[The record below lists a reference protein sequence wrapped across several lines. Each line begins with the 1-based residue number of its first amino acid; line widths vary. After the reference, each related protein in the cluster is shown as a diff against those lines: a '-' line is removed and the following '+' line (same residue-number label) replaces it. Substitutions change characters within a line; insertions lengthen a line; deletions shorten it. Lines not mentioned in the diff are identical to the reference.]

1 MANILISSLGTG
13 QKGENGYRTA
23 IYSYQGKEVET
34 PFISK
39 ALCKMLK
46 IDRLYLVGTKG
57 SIWDSAYKEFSLP
70 GEYSEET
77 ELALYGKIDAKNIT
91 EQDLELVNRTIDKKL
106 GTQGSQCFLIDYGLD
121 DTQLWA
127 NFEKYIEIL
136 KHIDDKDTVYIDI
149 THAFRSLSLMSFLM
163 VQFGQTI
170 EDKKFSIGGV
180 FYGMFEAP
188 QMRESDGKSLTP
200 VVDLKILYDLMEW
213 IKAINNFKNYANGDH
228 MATLLENVEE
238 YKSEYN
244 IFNNYTNSM
253 RIANM
258 AAVKRNIDS
267 IAAKLEL
274 LEQSQNPIIR
284 LMTDEMRSFV
294 KRLNKENMSDFQL
307 ALAEWYCEH
316 KHYAL
321 SYMTLAEAIVS
332 KSCEYFGYKVNGEKS
347 RNEAKGKI
355 YQMDKSF
362 FKEVYKSVNQIR
374 NNICHQL
381 EKRENAILSD
391 IKNLPGYLKR
401 TKNFFKKIQ

>member
-13 QKGENGYRTA
+13 QKGEHGYRTA
-23 IYSYQGKEVET
+23 IYAYNGKEIET
-34 PFISK
+34 PFISN
-39 ALCKMLK
+39 ALCQMLPVDK
-46 IDRLYLVGTKG
+46 LYLVGTKG
-57 SIWDSAYKEFSLP
+57 SIWDSVYKEFSLP
-70 GEYSEET
+70 QEYSEET
-77 ELALYGKIDAKNIT
+77 ELALYGKIDAKSIT
-91 EQDLELVNRTIDKKL
+91 EQDLELLNRTIDKKL

-121 DTQLWA
+121 DRELWA

-136 KHIDDKDTVYIDI
+136 KHIDNKDTVYIDI

-170 EDKKFSIGGV
+170 KDKKFNIGGV

-188 QMRESDGKSLTP
+188 QIRESDGKSLTP

-228 MATLLENVEE
+228 MAYLLENVEA
-238 YKSEYN
+238 YKFEYN

-258 AAVKRNIDS
+258 AAVKRNIHS
-267 IAAKLEL
+267 IAKKLET
-274 LEQSQNPIIR
+274 LEKSQNPIIR

-294 KRLNKENMSDFQL
+294 KRLNQEKMSDFQL

-332 KSCEYFGYKVNGEKS
+332 KSCEVFEIPVNSEKG

-355 YQMDKSF
+355 RLIDRAF
-362 FKEVYKSVNQIR
+362 DKEVYKSVNKIR

-381 EKRENAILSD
+381 EKRENAIIAD
-391 IKNLPGYLKR
+391 INNLPGYIKR